1 MINIFKKHA
10 VIGNKVRSI
19 LIYGNMLYGI
29 VKCIDDDY
37 VVLLS
42 Y

>member
-10 VIGNKVRSI
+10 VIGSKVRSI
-19 LIYGNMLYGI
+19 LINGNIFYGI
-29 VKCIDDDY
+29 VECIDDDY
-37 VVLLS
+37 VLLLS